1 MKNYTAVGVSKAA
14 LEALTRYLAVELASM
29 NICVNA
35 VSGGVIDTDALKSFP
50 NRDEMLA
57 EAAEQTPAGRMV
69 EVEDMVNTILFL
81 ISDGASMIRGQ
92 TVIVDG
98 GISLLV

>member
-1 MKNYTAVGVSKAA
+1 MT
-14 LEALTRYLAVELASM
+14 LH
-29 NICVNA
+29 
-35 VSGGVIDTDALKSFP
+35 KSFP

-57 EAAEQTPAGRMV
+57 EGAEQTPAGRLD

-92 TVIVDG
+92 TVIADG
-98 GISLLV
+98 GISLLFKIG